1 MNLLIVGIK
10 EINFFVNGLFSLMI
24 LENFLIL
31 AAALFF
37 IGVYGLLTTRNLV
50 RFLMSIELVLNAIN
64 LNLISFSNFVDSSE
78 IKGQVFA
85 LFIITLAA
93 AEAAI
98 ALSILITIYRNRE
111 SLDVEDF
118 QLLKW

>member
-1 MNLLIVGIK
+1 M
-10 EINFFVNGLFSLMI
+10 
-24 LENFLIL
+24 LENFLGL

-64 LNLISFSNFVDSSE
+64 LNFITFSNFVDSAE
-78 IKGQVFA
+78 IKGQIFA

-98 ALSILITIYRNRE
+98 ALSIILTIYRNQA
-111 SLDVEDF
+111 SLDLDDF
-118 QLLKW
+118 KLLKW

>member
-1 MNLLIVGIK
+1 
-10 EINFFVNGLFSLMI
+10 MI
-24 LENFLIL
+24 LENFLLL

-37 IGVYGLLTTRNLV
+37 IGVYGLLTTRNII
-50 RFLMSIELVLNAIN
+50 RFLMSIELILNAVN
-64 LNLISFSNFVDSSE
+64 LNLMAFSNFLDSVE
-78 IKGQVFA
+78 IKGQIFS

-98 ALSILITIYRNRE
+98 ALSIILTIYRNRAT
-111 SLDVEDF
+111 LDLENF